1 MDVYPEVERTA
12 EAIATMEVRGP
23 AVIADAAAAALAVQA
38 RESEAADPGSFRAG
52 MRAAARRLR
61 ETRPTAVSL
70 PDALQ
75 YSSPE
80 STATPSR
87 RSGTSCSTA
96 WSIRYD
102 LDRARDY
109 LDYIVAGRLRDG
121 DLVMT
126 QCHST
131 DALACVEAAIEQ
143 RKHIEA

>member
-38 RESEAADPGSFRAG
+38 RESETADPGSFRAG

-75 YSSPE
+75 YVLPGIDGDSVE
-80 STATPSR
+80 A
-87 RSGTSCSTA
+87 
-96 WSIRYD
+96 
-102 LDRARDY
+102 
-109 LDYIVAGRLRDG
+109 LRDSVL
-121 DLVMT
+121 D
-126 QCHST
+126 
-131 DALACVEAAIEQ
+131 CVDHPV
-143 RKHIEA
+143 RP